1 MNTRLE
7 HEAVSGEVELTSL
20 DLRYEGCRL
29 RQAALE
35 ERLLGAVAARG
46 IEEPLEGVNV
56 GERRIL
62 LNGFKR
68 LRCARKLRLGTVP
81 YFSLGADEATGI
93 ITLLRTANTRA
104 LTILEQAA
112 FLDELRQTRNWSV
125 AEIATALSRSK
136 GWVGVRLG
144 LFAAMSVAVRQR
156 LFAGAFPVYAYLYTL
171 RPFMRMNG
179 GAQRVERFVLA
190 VSGQHLSV
198 RQIETLAEGYFH
210 GPESLRTEIEQGHVA
225 LVLARMQPVAPRPEG
240 CSEFEAGVLQEL
252 ETVRRLMGRVAG
264 QSEDERLHSGA
275 FRAQAGL
282 LAAGILSREPAFLA
296 AVRRLHDRSGPA

>member
-1 MNTRLE
+1 
-7 HEAVSGEVELTSL
+7 
-20 DLRYEGCRL
+20 
-29 RQAALE
+29 
-35 ERLLGAVAARG
+35 
-46 IEEPLEGVNV
+46 
-56 GERRIL
+56 
-62 LNGFKR
+62 
-68 LRCARKLRLGTVP
+68 
-81 YFSLGADEATGI
+81 
-93 ITLLRTANTRA
+93 
-104 LTILEQAA
+104 
-112 FLDELRQTRNWSV
+112 
-125 AEIATALSRSK
+125 
-136 GWVGVRLG
+136 
-144 LFAAMSVAVRQR
+144 
-156 LFAGAFPVYAYLYTL
+156 
-171 RPFMRMNG
+171 
-179 GAQRVERFVLA
+179 
-190 VSGQHLSV
+190 V